1 MKHLLL
7 AILASAAASLAATTI
22 EVNAKFADVPAG
34 TDVPAKPELLAKS
47 KGIDVLSAPRVTTK
61 PGQPATIEVTQ
72 DTTAPDGS
80 TVPLGVTLTINPTLT
95 EKGSIAFT
103 GKATDRFKHGQQ
115 SGETLSALAFVVRE
129 TYFKGV
135 TTSGST
141 VLLKGSPATATTAKK
156 DAAISAKNRELV
168 IYLTFKKV
176 TDEEPAGKKPAPST
190 KSSNGKPAAKGT
202 STKSATQKKSS
213 KR

>member
-1 MKHLLL
+1 MKHLIL
-7 AILASAAASLAATTI
+7 AILASAAGSFAATTI

-34 TDVPAKPELLAKS
+34 TEVPAKPELLAKT

-80 TVPLGVTLTINPTLT
+80 VVPLGVTLTINPTLT
-95 EKGSIAFT
+95 EKGNIAFT

-115 SGETLSALAFVVRE
+115 SGDALSALAFVVRE

-135 TTSGST
+135 TASGST
-141 VLLKGSPATATTAKK
+141 VLLKGSPATTTTAKK
-156 DAAISAKNRELV
+156 DAATPAKNRELV

-176 TDEEPAGKKPAPST
+176 TDAEPSGKKPVTSSKSSGT
-190 KSSNGKPAAKGT
+190 KSPTKGT
-202 STKSATQKKSS
+202 STKSSTKKKSS